1 MVEILDLLIIV
12 LEYICFDMHLFIGRN
27 FIYEFSIVLYIITY
41 VCQVLEIFCCFINNE
56 NMVILL

>member
-1 MVEILDLLIIV
+1 MFEILDLLIIV
-12 LEYICFDMHLFIGRN
+12 LEY